1 MIVFNS
7 IILFTEKMFQEIF
20 IYSKKCLNP
29 TEIQT
34 IEGCEDNF
42 FIFLTLKNSVCK
54 HIRQNK
60 VKRN

>member
-7 IILFTEKMFQEIF
+7 NILFTEKMFQEIF

-34 IEGCEDNF
+34 IEGCEGIF
-42 FIFLTLKNSVCK
+42 FLTLKNSVCK

-60 VKRN
+60 VERK